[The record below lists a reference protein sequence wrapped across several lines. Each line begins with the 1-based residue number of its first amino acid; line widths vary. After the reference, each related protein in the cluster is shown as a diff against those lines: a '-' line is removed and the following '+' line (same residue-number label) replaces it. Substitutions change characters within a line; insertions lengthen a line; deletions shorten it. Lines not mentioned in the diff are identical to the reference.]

1 MSANPAPG
9 TVHLVGAGPGDPGL
23 LTVRGREL
31 LSSCDAV
38 VFDAL
43 ANPLLLPVPD
53 DAGRPSLH
61 DVGKRGGS
69 AASARQEEINA
80 LLVTLARQGKRVV
93 RLKGGD
99 PLVFG
104 RGSEE
109 AQALHAAGIPF
120 ELVPGVTAGIA
131 APAYA
136 GIPVTHRGVATS
148 VTFVTGHED
157 PEQGE
162 GRTDWGALARAGG
175 TIVLYMGVKTLPRIA
190 GALVAGGMS
199 PDTPAAAVQ
208 WGTHPTQRT
217 VVATLATL
225 AERAASAGVTAPVIT
240 VIGPVVALRS
250 EIAWFEERPLHG
262 ARVVVTRAQARPGTL
277 VARLREL
284 GAEVREAP
292 ATRIERVSPD
302 ELSSAVARLAD
313 YRWIVFTSATAVELC
328 WEALLAGGGDARR
341 LAGCRVAVVGPA
353 TADALAARGIT
364 ADVVPSRF
372 VAEGLVDALRSR
384 TDVRG
389 ARVLH
394 VAAAD
399 ARDTLREGL
408 AALGAVVR
416 TVVAY
421 RSVPDPDSAVRVRGA
436 LRAGEVDYVV
446 YASGGAVR
454 AFVAAVGDD
463 AARAPAACIGPVT
476 AAAAR
481 GAGLAVAVE
490 SVESTIPALAD
501 AIAVHWRQGRA

>member
-136 GIPVTHRGVATS
+136 GIPVTHRGIATS

-175 TIVLYMGVKTLPRIA
+175 TIVLYMGVK
-190 GALVAGGMS
+190 
-199 PDTPAAAVQ
+199 
-208 WGTHPTQRT
+208 
-217 VVATLATL
+217 
-225 AERAASAGVTAPVIT
+225 
-240 VIGPVVALRS
+240 
-250 EIAWFEERPLHG
+250 
-262 ARVVVTRAQARPGTL
+262 
-277 VARLREL
+277 
-284 GAEVREAP
+284 
-292 ATRIERVSPD
+292 
-302 ELSSAVARLAD
+302 
-313 YRWIVFTSATAVELC
+313 
-328 WEALLAGGGDARR
+328 
-341 LAGCRVAVVGPA
+341 
-353 TADALAARGIT
+353 
-364 ADVVPSRF
+364 
-372 VAEGLVDALRSR
+372 
-384 TDVRG
+384 
-389 ARVLH
+389 
-394 VAAAD
+394 
-399 ARDTLREGL
+399 
-408 AALGAVVR
+408 
-416 TVVAY
+416 
-421 RSVPDPDSAVRVRGA
+421 
-436 LRAGEVDYVV
+436 
-446 YASGGAVR
+446 
-454 AFVAAVGDD
+454 
-463 AARAPAACIGPVT
+463 
-476 AAAAR
+476 
-481 GAGLAVAVE
+481 
-490 SVESTIPALAD
+490 
-501 AIAVHWRQGRA
+501 